1 MSAQLFYF
9 LAIVAIALIV
19 SVVFLWRWTRRGFN
33 ECAHAAGNETPHP
46 FDWDAITS
54 DLIAR
59 IFNPEDS
66 DFVTRESSRQ
76 IARSFRRERS
86 ALALQ
91 WLLGVRRHV
100 SLLMGTHRRAAR
112 SNPSLKPSG
121 ELRLGFEFLLFQV
134 TSGILYFVIWLIGP
148 LHAATLVGYSLKWAG
163 QLQKMT
169 EDIMPGATRV
179 AADLLGSEPQTKNR
193 TASL

>member
-1 MSAQLFYF
+1 MSANLFYF
-9 LAIVAIALIV
+9 LAIVAVALAV
-19 SVVFLWRWTRRGFN
+19 SVVLLWRWTRRSFN
-33 ECAHAAGNETPHP
+33 VYAHASGNETSHP
-46 FDWDAITS
+46 FDSDAITS
-54 DLIAR
+54 DLLAR

-91 WLLGVRRHV
+91 WLLEVRRHV
-100 SLLMGTHRRAAR
+100 SLLMQTHRRVAR

-134 TSGILYFVIWLIGP
+134 TSGILYLVIWLFGP
-148 LHAATLVGYSLKWAG
+148 LHAATLVRYALELAG
-163 QLQKMT
+163 KLRKMT
-169 EDIMPGATRV
+169 EDIMPGGTRV
-179 AADLLGSEPQTKNR
+179 VVDFLESEPQTKNR
-193 TASL
+193 TSSM

>member
-1 MSAQLFYF
+1 MSGNLYF
-9 LAIVAIALIV
+9 LAIVAVALAV
-19 SVVFLWRWTRRGFN
+19 SVVFLWRGARRSFN
-33 ECAHAAGNETPHP
+33 DYAHATEKDTALP

-54 DLIAR
+54 DLR
-59 IFNPEDS
+59 TRMFSPEDS

-91 WLLGVRRHV
+91 WLLEVRRHV
-100 SLLMGTHRRAAR
+100 SLLMRTHRRAAR
-112 SNPSLKPSG
+112 SNLSLKPSG

-134 TSGILYFVIWLIGP
+134 TSGILYLVIWLFGP

-163 QLQKMT
+163 QLRTMT
-169 EDIMPGATRV
+169 EDIMPGGTRV
-179 AADLLGSEPQTKNR
+179 VADLLGSEPQTKSR